1 MSGVGGH
8 PGLVAG
14 RDCVTLS
21 YCESTVKL
29 TNHETC
35 AGEEDRVVTG
45 FHGREGKQGAHR
57 S

>member
-21 YCESTVKL
+21 YWESTVKL